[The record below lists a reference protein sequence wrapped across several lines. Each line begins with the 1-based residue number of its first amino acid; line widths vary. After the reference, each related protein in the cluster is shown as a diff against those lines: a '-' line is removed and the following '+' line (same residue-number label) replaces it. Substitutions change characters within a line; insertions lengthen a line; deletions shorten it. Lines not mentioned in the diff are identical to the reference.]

1 MWYKTESILHVSK
14 RLLLSSYCRRR

>member
-1 MWYKTESILHVSK
+1 LHVSK